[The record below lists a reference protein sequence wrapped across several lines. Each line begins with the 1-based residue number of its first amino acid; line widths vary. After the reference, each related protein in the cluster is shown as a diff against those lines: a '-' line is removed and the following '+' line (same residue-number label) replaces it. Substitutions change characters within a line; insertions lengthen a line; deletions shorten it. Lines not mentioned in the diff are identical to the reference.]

1 MSVIF
6 FYDRMFFSLEKAFLA
21 KWTSLISLQ
30 PPSSWGW
37 QLPSKQAAASG
48 YTVWPLDFPSVI
60 ASQILHRL
68 KRNDGGLSSLFN
80 IVPESLVSLWSSVA
94 GRWFSIMQEVL
105 WKAPKKEFSLH
116 ERNNQLRTAYIA
128 DGVYKTPEAPDRA
141 SLVNH
146 GKPRSSM
153 NKCHAFFWTTLCITI
168 AFLCD

>member
-1 MSVIF
+1 
-6 FYDRMFFSLEKAFLA
+6 MFFSLEKALIA
-21 KWTSLISLQ
+21 KWASFISLQ

-48 YTVWPLDFPSVI
+48 YTVWPLDFLSVI

-94 GRWFSIMQEVL
+94 GRWFSIMQETKVL
-105 WKAPKKEFSLH
+105 WKAPKKVFSLH

-128 DGVYKTPEAPDRA
+128 DGLSKTPEAPDRA